1 MIGYCGDTIGRTT
14 AGEKVIS
21 QENAISRNK
30 GIGNT
35 EKRTLLTGRLAV
47 ISGRSSLVEKNTP

>member
-1 MIGYCGDTIGRTT
+1 VKTVIGYCGDIIGRTT

-35 EKRTLLTGRLAV
+35 KKKGHY
-47 ISGRSSLVEKNTP
+47 